1 MGRVKA
7 SEGGFGRRICSYNG
21 GFQKGVRV
29 RLVLAPMEGLLDAV
43 LRDVLTR
50 VEGYDWTVAEF
61 VRVSDSLLPH
71 RVYKRIC
78 PELELGGATRA
89 GTPVRVQLL
98 GSDPACLADNAAHL
112 ARLLPPGIDLNFGCP
127 APTVNRHRGGA
138 VLLDEP
144 ELLFA
149 IATAVRQAVPQTT
162 PFTAKM
168 RLGVADASR
177 ALDCA
182 RALADGGVEELVV
195 HARTKLDGYRPP
207 AHWEWVGRI
216 ADAVSIPVIANGEV
230 WTEADWR
237 RCRAESGVADV
248 MIGRGAVADPF
259 LAQRIRESGA
269 GVSVHTEDRAR
280 REIEW
285 HELRPLLALFW
296 QQVQQKV
303 QPTYAP
309 GRIKQW
315 LNLLRRNFP
324 RAETLYQ
331 ELRPLRW
338 PADIDHVLLR
348 HGIVPNAVAQAA

>member
-1 MGRVKA
+1 M
-7 SEGGFGRRICSYNG
+7 
-21 GFQKGVRV
+21 

-50 VEGYDWTVAEF
+50 IDGYDWAVAEF
-61 VRVSDSLLPH
+61 ARVSGTLLPH
-71 RVYKRIC
+71 RVFHRIC
-78 PELELGGATRA
+78 PELAPGGTTRA

-98 GSDPACLADNAAHL
+98 GSDPACLAANAAHL
-112 ARLLPPGIDLNFGCP
+112 VRLAPPGIDLNFGCP

-149 IATAVRQAVPQTT
+149 IATAVRRAVPQGT

-168 RLGVADASR
+168 RLGVSDAGK

-207 AHWEWVGRI
+207 AHWAWVGRV
-216 ADAVSIPVIANGEV
+216 AGAVRIPVIANGEV
-230 WTEADWR
+230 WTEADWQ

-248 MIGRGAVADPF
+248 MLGRGAVADPF
-259 LAQRIRESGA
+259 LARRIRGTA
-269 GVSVHTEDRAR
+269 ATTVGDAADPAR
-280 REIEW
+280 REAEW
-285 HELRPLLALFW
+285 GELRPLLAAFW

-303 QPTYAP
+303 QPTHAP
-309 GRIKQW
+309 GRVKQW
-315 LNLLRRNFP
+315 LNLLRRNFS

-331 ELRPLRW
+331 ELRPLRR
-338 PADIDHVLLR
+338 PAEIDAVLLR
-348 HGIVPNAVAQAA
+348 HGIVPELAALAA

>member
-1 MGRVKA
+1 VVF
-7 SEGGFGRRICSYNG
+7 E
-21 GFQKGVRV
+21 GVRV

-50 VEGYDWTVAEF
+50 VDGYDWAVAEF
-61 VRVSDSLLPH
+61 IRVSDSLLPP
-71 RVYKRIC
+71 RVFKRIC

-98 GSDPACLADNAAHL
+98 GSDPACLADNAAQL
-112 ARLLPPGIDLNFGCP
+112 ARLGPPGIDLNFGCP

-149 IATAVRQAVPQTT
+149 IATAVRKAMPRGM

-168 RLGVADASR
+168 RLGVVDASR

-195 HARTKLDGYRPP
+195 HARTKLDGYHPP

-216 ADAVSIPVIANGEV
+216 ADVVSIPVIANGEI
-230 WTEADWR
+230 WSAADWQ
-237 RCRAESGVADV
+237 RCRAASGVPDV
-248 MIGRGAVADPF
+248 MIGRGAAADPF
-259 LAQRIRESGA
+259 LVRRIRDSAATMSG
-269 GVSVHTEDRAR
+269 HPEDPAR
-280 REIEW
+280 RELEW
-285 HELRPLLALFW
+285 QELRPLLALFW
-296 QQVQQKV
+296 EQVQQKV
-303 QPTYAP
+303 QPTHAP

-315 LNLLRRNFP
+315 LNLLRRSFP

-331 ELRPLRW
+331 ELRPLRR
-338 PADIDHVLLR
+338 PVEIDHVLLR
-348 HGIVPNAVAQAA
+348 HRIVPDAVAQAA

>member
-1 MGRVKA
+1 M
-7 SEGGFGRRICSYNG
+7 
-21 GFQKGVRV
+21 

-50 VEGYDWTVAEF
+50 VEGYDWAVAEF

-71 RVYKRIC
+71 RVFKRIC
-78 PELELGGATRA
+78 PELDLGGATRA
-89 GTPVRVQLL
+89 GTRVRVQLL

-112 ARLLPPGIDLNFGCP
+112 ARLSPPGVDLNFGCP

-144 ELLFA
+144 ELLFK
-149 IATAVRQAVPQTT
+149 IATTVRQAVPQGT

-168 RLGVADASR
+168 RLGVVDASR

-195 HARTKLDGYRPP
+195 HARTKVDGYRPP
-207 AHWEWVGRI
+207 AHWEWVARI
-216 ADAVSIPVIANGEV
+216 ADAVAIPVIANGEV
-230 WTEADWR
+230 WSVSDWE
-237 RCRAESGVADV
+237 RCCAESGVPDV

-259 LAQRIRESGA
+259 LGRRIRERA
-269 GVSVHTEDRAR
+269 ERAFPCPEDPSR
-280 REIEW
+280 REVEW
-285 HELRPLLALFW
+285 QELRPLLALFW
-296 QQVQQKV
+296 QLVQQKV
-303 QPTYAP
+303 QPTHAP

-315 LNLLRRNFP
+315 LNLLRRNFS

-331 ELRPLRW
+331 ELRPLRR
-338 PADIDHVLLR
+338 PAEIDRVLLR
-348 HGIVPNAVAQAA
+348 HRIVPDAVAQAA